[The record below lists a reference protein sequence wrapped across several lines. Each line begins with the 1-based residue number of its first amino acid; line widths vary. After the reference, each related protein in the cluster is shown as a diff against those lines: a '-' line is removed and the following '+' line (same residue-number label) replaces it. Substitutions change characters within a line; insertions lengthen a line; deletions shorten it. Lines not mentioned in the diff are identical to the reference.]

1 MSTRITNMAGVI
13 CGLFGRA
20 KESLSI
26 GCVKD
31 FPISSAKLLKL
42 IPEGISEYTE
52 KLDEMGYT
60 VFRQYTG
67 LENYY
72 VSNANTLAPDNSD
85 FPYVENVRVLNR
97 IVREVTK
104 RATENIQQEIDPEEI
119 ETSVKGIESELN
131 IAMDDCDDDKII
143 SSGEVTIDT
152 ENTNILVDETLTV
165 NAEWVP
171 MGTSRVFNIN
181 FAVKNPYGTSSAE

>member
-1 MSTRITNMAGVI
+1 MSG
-13 CGLFGRA
+13 
-20 KESLSI
+20 
-26 GCVKD
+26 
-31 FPISSAKLLKL
+31 KLQ
-42 IPEGISEYTE
+42 
-52 KLDEMGYT
+52 
-60 VFRQYTG
+60 RQR
-67 LENYY
+67 
-72 VSNANTLAPDNSD
+72 S
-85 FPYVENVRVLNR
+85 
-97 IVREVTK
+97 
-104 RATENIQQEIDPEEI
+104 ENIQQEIDPEEI
-119 ETSVKGIESELN
+119 ETSVKGIGDRKVN

>member
-1 MSTRITNMAGVI
+1 
-13 CGLFGRA
+13 
-20 KESLSI
+20 
-26 GCVKD
+26 
-31 FPISSAKLLKL
+31 
-42 IPEGISEYTE
+42 
-52 KLDEMGYT
+52 
-60 VFRQYTG
+60 
-67 LENYY
+67 
-72 VSNANTLAPDNSD
+72 
-85 FPYVENVRVLNR
+85 VLNR

>member
-1 MSTRITNMAGVI
+1 M
-13 CGLFGRA
+13 
-20 KESLSI
+20 
-26 GCVKD
+26 
-31 FPISSAKLLKL
+31 
-42 IPEGISEYTE
+42 
-52 KLDEMGYT
+52 
-60 VFRQYTG
+60 FRQYTG

-72 VSNANTLAPDNSD
+72 VSNANTLATDNSD

-131 IAMDDCDDDKII
+131 IAMDDCKDDKII

-152 ENTNILVDETLTV
+152 ENTNILVDETLSV

-171 MGTSRVFNIN
+171 MGTSRIFNIN
-181 FAVKNPYGTSSAE
+181 FAVKNPYGSPSAE